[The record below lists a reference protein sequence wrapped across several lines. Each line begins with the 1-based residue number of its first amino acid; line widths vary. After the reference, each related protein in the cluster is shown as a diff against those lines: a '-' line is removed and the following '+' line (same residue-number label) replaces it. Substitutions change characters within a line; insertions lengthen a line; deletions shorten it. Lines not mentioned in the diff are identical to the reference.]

1 VVVLVDG
8 LSIEEDKT
16 NMFGVGVS
24 MKKSSQASVIG
35 ELFIFQRLVILPP
48 MCVDPLIGWKTH
60 ESQFS
65 NVGFLGKQVFWDSKV
80 SN

>member
-48 MCVDPLIGWKTH
+48 MCVDPLI
-60 ESQFS
+60 
-65 NVGFLGKQVFWDSKV
+65 
-80 SN
+80 